1 MTTATTEAT
10 GEVDRVHLADGVL
23 VRLAGALGEAQLPR
37 LRHALLTPLAHD
49 CRDVVVDAADLTAID
64 DCALAVLL
72 AGRVWAE
79 DNGTRF
85 LLSRSGAPLEDCLAE
100 LDLADAL
107 PRLTPLG
114 APAQAPV
121 PTDTPHH
128 LG

>member
-1 MTTATTEAT
+1 MTTATTEVT
-10 GEVDRVHLADGVL
+10 GDVERVHLSDGVL

-37 LRHALLTPLAHD
+37 LRRALLTPLARD
-49 CRDVVVDAADLTAID
+49 CRDVVVDAAGLTAID

-85 LLSRSGAPLEDCLAE
+85 LLSGSAVPLDDCLAE

-107 PRLTPLG
+107 PRLSSLTPH
-114 APAQAPV
+114 APV
-121 PTDTPHH
+121 VPLPRHSID
-128 LG
+128 